1 MLRDYWRFYWPLAL
15 TVGIMVLGGQF
26 QNGVLARYPE
36 AVTELAVYAIASG
49 TFGLFHATV
58 NFVSQMSNVYA
69 RSPVALRKTL
79 IFVVV
84 VSALLAS
91 LLLILAHTDTGV
103 FLIGTIYGV
112 DQDIIRRILRYL
124 ELFTPLMLIDG
135 LRQFQLGLLVQNRMT
150 GRVTVLNL
158 IQLSVMITGLMS
170 GFSLGLP
177 APIVLVGSQLV
188 SSVLHLALLIQ
199 IVRRDYRLPSVAEH
213 ENLKVGELISFFV
226 PVATTGVMFAVSR
239 PVLYAFIARTPD
251 AIVSIAAMRV
261 GFDVA
266 TLFQMTANQFR
277 HFFVTFGD
285 TNLREKRL
293 FMFLVGSGIT
303 AVMLIIA
310 LTPLSTFLLS
320 DLIGVKGKVLLQA
333 REVLMMMCVLPAL
346 LLWRNYYHGLLMV
359 ARKTNGMAMGSMSRV
374 GAIYL
379 FAQFLY
385 FLQILDYQ
393 TGTIILLLGFVL
405 EATVVTI
412 FYKRLKIQTA

>member
-1 MLRDYWRFYWPLAL
+1 
-15 TVGIMVLGGQF
+15 
-26 QNGVLARYPE
+26 
-36 AVTELAVYAIASG
+36 
-49 TFGLFHATV
+49 
-58 NFVSQMSNVYA
+58 
-69 RSPVALRKTL
+69 
-79 IFVVV
+79 
-84 VSALLAS
+84 
-91 LLLILAHTDTGV
+91 
-103 FLIGTIYGV
+103 
-112 DQDIIRRILRYL
+112 
-124 ELFTPLMLIDG
+124 MLIDG